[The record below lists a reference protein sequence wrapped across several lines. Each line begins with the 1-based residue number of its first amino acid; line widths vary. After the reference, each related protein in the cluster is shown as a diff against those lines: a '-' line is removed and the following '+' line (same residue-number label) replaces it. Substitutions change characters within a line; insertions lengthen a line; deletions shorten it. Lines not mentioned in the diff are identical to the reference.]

1 MPAAPVSGPAKLV
14 ALLLLVVV
22 AASVAATTTPTAS
35 IAAAPSPV
43 PFVDVSVESEPVLGT
58 SRKFTFIVTN
68 NLHPEFSAQIVR
80 NVQVRLE
87 PKLKPN
93 ERFLSG
99 TGRFDAATG
108 VWTIPHIAPGD
119 SVETSVDALKFST
132 SGLVSFGDLTPL
144 RVTATLVPGSPNEPR
159 GFEQNNTTEQW
170 YMIHRSKG
178 ALVAVGDAGVAVNVD
193 NRAPQ
198 VEGQVVFGV
207 RSVIRQQVVPG
218 VRSSGSRSDNGT
230 VDQVGV
236 KLAIDVSEGLQFAPG
251 LQPPGGTTF
260 DNDTMIWDVGTV
272 VSDPWTWPT
281 LDVPVVVTQS
291 PSLVE
296 LPLERRCL
304 TAKVVETLPAYELD
318 PRWRLNDVFTL
329 CLGQRPAV
337 ISDGEMVLWWLHDC
351 VDNMSDP
358 CGAEDDIRLLAKVN
372 GEYLDPKSVIVQIR
386 DPGGRAYDG
395 HGDSVTSG
403 SVVSWQTA
411 DVGTGGFRQPN
422 GVQLGFSLENFK
434 SRASAWK
441 TIGPFTVTKVQ
452 NLPGHLKIRWANN
465 RNIMFDPNPST
476 TRYPIPST
484 SPVLNQTYQTFVEFE
499 TLGTHVITYKGEA
512 TRANGVT
519 KYSDEGTYTFHVG
532 PIAELQVRDSGQSP
546 AVAPGQRAYTI
557 LAANNGPD
565 AAPAV
570 EVTLSG
576 VPEGSQPALTDG
588 AYREMACQDGLCDA
602 IWDLGEL
609 PLTGGRIARGL
620 TEFPTLT
627 LIAPAGSGAPNIS
640 ASNANTQDYS
650 VVIDGTTHSTNY
662 FDYYAAN
669 DTAVIVARRGTGDPS
684 QPSVTTA
691 QAYPQ
696 PPIAVLR
703 WDPVER
709 VNLWPVSHYELSRSD
724 ASCGL
729 PDSNDTPERV
739 DGTVF
744 VDDLDSDA
752 FNSNRLLCYYVRAVN
767 ELGVPGNWSAPVDV
781 FGDIG
786 IVRGVTVTPTDLT
799 VAEDGGAA
807 TYMVVLTTQPPAPV
821 TITPTTDDPK
831 VATVETAH
839 PNDVLLFGP
848 GDWSIP
854 QTVTVTGVN
863 DAIDNPQ
870 NRRGTTIRHRAAG
883 GGYGSVRVAPVS
895 VTVTDDDDDATTPNQ
910 PPGVTVSQSQLLV
923 AEDGGVATYTV
934 SLNRQPSEDV
944 VVTATVAPAGAATL
958 HRSGAAPGN
967 SAVLRFTTA
976 NWASPQT
983 VTVTGQDDDLDNP
996 NDQRTLRITHTA
1008 RGGGYSGQAVGNPVA
1023 VTVVDDDVDDNVEPK
1038 VAFGVTVSKS
1048 ALAMMEGA
1056 RDSYS
1061 VTLNA
1066 EPLGPVRIELS
1077 NNDTDVATVAPT
1089 ELVFTT
1095 GDWNMPQTV
1104 TVTGVDDQQST
1115 GERTAAIT
1123 HTISGGGYR
1132 GVVIPD
1138 LPVTVGDDDVKQ
1150 VVVSAANLEVAE
1162 AGGKA
1167 AYTLALTSPPDGSGP
1182 VTVALDA
1189 SGGAVDVSRSRV
1201 TFTTSNWDVP
1211 QRVTV
1216 TGVNDD
1222 IDNPDDRT
1230 AAITHTISGGGYGD
1244 VAVGDVAVTV
1254 LDDDTFGVTIS
1265 ETTLYVPTGRGE
1277 QTYTVRLNSRPTHD
1291 VTLNIE
1297 HGNRNLNISHGG
1309 RMTQGALDHDLVF
1322 TPNNWN
1328 NPKLVE
1334 VTNTGGASG
1343 TVTLRHRT
1351 FSADGNYDA
1360 KYWQD
1365 VEVQRVRKPKVTLSP
1380 TEERV
1385 IVTAGDPAELTLS
1398 IDGAALAYD
1407 LDVVLTVID
1416 GYQVLL
1422 NQDHGTKQ
1430 FTIPAG
1436 QTEATARFP
1445 TKVGTLSAPDYRCEG
1460 GRGSARVWVATR
1472 ANYTS
1477 DNVLT
1482 AEPAIVEVHHPA
1494 KASCGR

>member
-1 MPAAPVSGPAKLV
+1 MLSGPVKEV
-14 ALLLLVVV
+14 
-22 AASVAATTTPTAS
+22 
-35 IAAAPSPV
+35 
-43 PFVDVSVESEPVLGT
+43 T
-58 SRKFTFIVTN
+58 S
-68 NLHPEFSAQIVR
+68 
-80 NVQVRLE
+80 
-87 PKLKPN
+87 
-93 ERFLSG
+93 
-99 TGRFDAATG
+99 
-108 VWTIPHIAPGD
+108 
-119 SVETSVDALKFST
+119 
-132 SGLVSFGDLTPL
+132 
-144 RVTATLVPGSPNEPR
+144 
-159 GFEQNNTTEQW
+159 
-170 YMIHRSKG
+170 
-178 ALVAVGDAGVAVNVD
+178 VAVGDAGVQVNVD
-193 NRAPQ
+193 NRVPQ
-198 VEGQVVFGV
+198 VGGQVVFGV
-207 RSVIRQQVVPG
+207 RSVIRRQVVPG
-218 VRSSGSRSDNGT
+218 VRARGALADNGT
-230 VDQVGV
+230 ADQVGV
-236 KLAIDVSEGLQFAPG
+236 KVAIDVSEGLQFVPG

-260 DNDTMIWDVGTV
+260 DSDTMIWDVGTV
-272 VSDPWTWPT
+272 DSDLTTWLT
-281 LDVPVVVTQS
+281 LDVPVVVTPS
-291 PSLVE
+291 PSLAE

-304 TAKVVETLPAYELD
+304 TAEVVEALPAYETD
-318 PRWRLNDVFTL
+318 PRWELNDVFTL

-337 ISDGEMVLWWLHDC
+337 ISDGEIALWWLHNC
-351 VDNMSDP
+351 VGENRYP
-358 CGAEDDIRLLAKVN
+358 CGVAESIELFARVN
-372 GEYLDPKSVIVQIR
+372 CAEHVSQGIEQYCRGGIGDYEEYINPRWVIVQIQ
-386 DPGGRAYDG
+386 DPGGRAKDA
-395 HGDSVTSG
+395 HPDSVVTDSG
-403 SVVSWQTA
+403 VVSWQTA
-411 DVGTGGFRQPN
+411 NVGDTGTPRAAHKHRN
-422 GVQLGFSLENFK
+422 GVSLIESQEDFK
-434 SRASAWK
+434 NEASDWYSF
-441 TIGPFTVTKVQ
+441 GPFTVTKRESV
-452 NLPGHLKIRWANN
+452 PGHFKIRNS
-465 RNIMFDPNPST
+465 FDGSIWYDPMPTATQESFT
-476 TRYPIPST
+476 DSSYLDSYEEFI
-484 SPVLNQTYQTFVEFE
+484 EFE
-499 TLGTHVITYKGEA
+499 RLGTYVMTYKAEA
-512 TRANGVT
+512 TDKDRRTHSA
-519 KYSDEGTYTFHVG
+519 EGIYTFHVG
-532 PIAELQVRDSGQSP
+532 PISELEVRGGRQDP
-546 AVAPGQRAYTI
+546 VAPQGQQAYTI

-565 AAPAV
+565 MAPDV
-570 EVTLSG
+570 KVTLSG
-576 VPEGSQPALTDG
+576 VPQGSKPRLSEG
-588 AYREMACQDGLCDA
+588 AYREMACQGGLCDA
-602 IWDLGEL
+602 IWDLGEM
-609 PLTGGRIARGL
+609 PVTDGRIASGL

-627 LIAPAGSGAPNIS
+627 LIAPAGSRAPNIS
-640 ASNANTQDYS
+640 ASIANTQDYS
-650 VVIDGTTHSTNY
+650 VEIDGTTHSTNY
-662 FDYYAAN
+662 LDYYEPN
-669 DTAVIVARRGTGDPS
+669 DTAVIVARVGAGDPS

-696 PPIAVLR
+696 PPTAVLR

-739 DGTVF
+739 DGTLF

-767 ELGVPGNWSAPVDV
+767 QLGVPGNWSAPVDV

-786 IVRGVTVTPTDLT
+786 IVRGVTVNPTDLT

-807 TYMVVLTTQPPAPV
+807 TYTVVLNTQPPAPV
-821 TITPTTDDPK
+821 IITPTTDDPD
-831 VATVETAH
+831 VATV
-839 PNDVLLFGP
+839 PNSALVFGP
-848 GDWSIP
+848 DNWSIP

-895 VTVTDDDDDATTPNQ
+895 VTVTDDDATTPNQ

-944 VVTATVAPAGAATL
+944 VVTARVAPASPNPGAATL

-967 SAVLRFTTA
+967 SATLRFTTA

-983 VTVTGQDDDLDNP
+983 VTVTGQDDDRDNP

-1061 VTLNA
+1061 VALNA

-1077 NNDTDVATVAPT
+1077 SNATDVATVAPK

-1095 GDWNMPQTV
+1095 SNWKMPQTV

-1115 GERTAAIT
+1115 GERNAAIT

-1150 VVVSAANLEVAE
+1150 VVVSAADLELAE

-1167 AYTLALTSPPDGSGP
+1167 AYTLALTSPPVGNDP
-1182 VTVALDA
+1182 VTVSLDA
-1189 SGGAVDVSRSRV
+1189 SGGAVAVSRSRV

-1222 IDNPDDRT
+1222 IDNPDDRRAVSIRHT
-1230 AAITHTISGGGYGD
+1230 ASGGGYGD
-1244 VAVGDVAVTV
+1244 VAVDDVAVTV

-1265 ETTLYVPTGRGE
+1265 EARLYVPTGRGE

-1291 VTLNIE
+1291 VTLDIE
-1297 HGNRNLNISHGG
+1297 NGDWRLHISHN
-1309 RMTQGALDHDLVF
+1309 RRQTQGGLTHDLVF
-1322 TPNNWN
+1322 TPEQWN
-1328 NPKLVE
+1328 KPKTIE
-1334 VTNTGGASG
+1334 VTNVGGASG
-1343 TVTLRHRT
+1343 VYNLRHRT

-1380 TEERV
+1380 TEKRV

-1407 LDVVLTVID
+1407 LEVTLTVID
-1416 GYQVLL
+1416 GYHVLL
-1422 NQDHGTKQ
+1422 DQDHGTMQ
-1430 FTIPAG
+1430 FTIPMG
-1436 QTEATARFP
+1436 DTEATARFP
-1445 TKVGTLSAPDYRCEG
+1445 TKIGTLSEPDYRCDG
-1460 GRGSARVWVATR
+1460 GVGSARVWVATR

-1482 AEPAIVEVHHPA
+1482 AEPVIFEVHHPD
-1494 KASCGR
+1494 KASCGG

>member
-1 MPAAPVSGPAKLV
+1 MGD
-14 ALLLLVVV
+14 
-22 AASVAATTTPTAS
+22 
-35 IAAAPSPV
+35 
-43 PFVDVSVESEPVLGT
+43 F
-58 SRKFTFIVTN
+58 
-68 NLHPEFSAQIVR
+68 
-80 NVQVRLE
+80 
-87 PKLKPN
+87 
-93 ERFLSG
+93 
-99 TGRFDAATG
+99 G
-108 VWTIPHIAPGD
+108 V
-119 SVETSVDALKFST
+119 
-132 SGLVSFGDLTPL
+132 
-144 RVTATLVPGSPNEPR
+144 
-159 GFEQNNTTEQW
+159 
-170 YMIHRSKG
+170 
-178 ALVAVGDAGVAVNVD
+178 GVIVD
-193 NRAPQ
+193 NRVPVTGGQ
-198 VEGQVVFGV
+198 VTFGVEGSILTQTSTRIAGLAESRV
-207 RSVIRQQVVPG
+207 R
-218 VRSSGSRSDNGT
+218 RSSS
-230 VDQVGV
+230 QVGV
-236 KLAIDVSEGLQFAPG
+236 KVAIDITDGLQLAPG
-251 LQPPGGTTF
+251 LQAQRGTF
-260 DNDTMIWDVGTV
+260 DQQTMIWDVGNLP
-272 VSDPWTWPT
+272 SSSASYT
-281 LDVPVVVTQS
+281 LNVPVIVTPS
-291 PSLVE
+291 PSLAE

-304 TAKVVETLPAYELD
+304 TAEVVEALPAYETD
-318 PRWRLNDVFTL
+318 PRWGLNDVFTL

-337 ISDGEMVLWWLHDC
+337 ISDGKLALWWLHDC
-351 VDNMSDP
+351 VGETDYP
-358 CGAEDDIRLLAKVN
+358 CGDAEGIELFAQVN
-372 GEYLDPKSVIVQIR
+372 CAEHVSQGIEQYCRRGIGDYQAYIDPQWVIVQVR
-386 DPGGRAYDG
+386 DPGGRVSDG
-395 HGDSVTSG
+395 HEHSVTSG

-411 DVGTGGFRQPN
+411 NEGAFGGREEFIHRN
-422 GVQLGFSLENFK
+422 GVTLIRSWQDFS
-434 SRASAWK
+434 ASGSNWP
-441 TIGPFTVTKVQ
+441 TVGPYTFTKGP
-452 NLPGHLKIRWANN
+452 NPPGDFKIRIASSG
-465 RNIMFDPNPST
+465 RDRFDPNAGIQGPSSSGS
-476 TRYPIPST
+476 RFNAYKR
-484 SPVLNQTYQTFVEFE
+484 FVEFE
-499 TLGTHVITYKGEA
+499 TLGTYVMTFEAEA
-512 TRANGVT
+512 THSDGT
-519 KYSDEGTYTFHVG
+519 KHSDEGTYTFHVG
-532 PIAELQVRDSGQSP
+532 PISELEVWDGRQDP
-546 AVAPGQRAYTI
+546 VAPQGQQAYTI
-557 LAANNGPD
+557 LATNNGPD
-565 AAPAV
+565 MAPDV

-576 VPEGSQPALTDG
+576 VPEGSKPRLSEG

-609 PLTGGRIARGL
+609 PVTGGRIAKGL

-627 LIAPAGSGAPNIS
+627 LIAPAGSRAPNIS
-640 ASNANTQDYS
+640 ASIANTQDYS
-650 VVIDGTTHSTNY
+650 VEIDGTTHSTNY
-662 FDYYAAN
+662 LDYYEPN
-669 DTAVIVARRGTGDPS
+669 DTAVIVARVGAGDPS

-739 DGTVF
+739 DGTLF
-744 VDDLDSDA
+744 VDDLDSNA
-752 FNSNRLLCYYVRAVN
+752 FNSNRLVCYYVRAVN
-767 ELGVPGNWSAPVDV
+767 ELGVPGSWSAPVDV

-786 IVRGVTVTPTDLT
+786 IVRGVTVNPTNLT
-799 VAEDGGAA
+799 VAEDGGTA
-807 TYMVVLTTQPPAPV
+807 TYTVVLNAQPPAPV
-821 TITPTTDDPK
+821 TIFPTTDDLK

-839 PNDVLLFGP
+839 PNDVLVFGP

-944 VVTATVAPAGAATL
+944 VVTASVAPASRNPGAATL

-967 SAVLRFTTA
+967 SATLRFTAA
-976 NWASPQT
+976 NWAAPQT
-983 VTVTGQDDDLDNP
+983 VTVTGQDDDRDNP

-1008 RGGGYSGQAVGNPVA
+1008 RGGGYSGGAVGNPVA
-1023 VTVVDDDVDDNVEPK
+1023 VTVVDDDVDDDVEPK

-1061 VTLNA
+1061 VALNA
-1066 EPLGPVRIELS
+1066 EPLGLVRIELS
-1077 NNDTDVATVAPT
+1077 SNNTDVATVAPT

-1095 GDWNMPQTV
+1095 GNWNMPQTV

-1150 VVVSAANLEVAE
+1150 VVVSAADLEVAE

-1189 SGGAVDVSRSRV
+1189 SGGAVAVSRSRV

-1222 IDNPDDRT
+1222 IDNPDDRREASIRHT
-1230 AAITHTISGGGYGD
+1230 ASGGGYGD
-1244 VAVGDVAVTV
+1244 VAVDDVAVTV

-1265 ETTLYVPTGRGE
+1265 EATLYVPTGRGE
-1277 QTYTVRLNSRPTHD
+1277 KTYTVRLNSRPTHN

-1380 TEERV
+1380 TEKRV

-1416 GYQVLL
+1416 GYHVLL

-1482 AEPAIVEVHHPA
+1482 ADPAIVEVHHPD

>member
-1 MPAAPVSGPAKLV
+1 MH
-14 ALLLLVVV
+14 LLRQPPL
-22 AASVAATTTPTAS
+22 
-35 IAAAPSPV
+35 
-43 PFVDVSVESEPVLGT
+43 FVDISVDSKPFSGVSVRFSVT
-58 SRKFTFIVTN
+58 VTN
-68 NLHPEFSAQIVR
+68 NLHREFSAQAVR
-80 NVQVRLE
+80 NVQVQIE
-87 PKLKPN
+87 PKVLK
-93 ERFLSG
+93 SQQIG
-99 TGRFDAATG
+99 DGHFDGATG
-108 VWTIPHIAPGD
+108 IWTIPLIEPGS
-119 SVETSVDALKFST
+119 SVEAAFEPPIRPSSYEVD
-132 SGLVSFGDLTPL
+132 SFGDLTPV
-144 RVTATLVPGSPNEPR
+144 RFSATLVPGSHQEPR
-159 GFEQNNTTEQW
+159 GFELNNTTEQW
-170 YMIHRSKG
+170 FIITEDQPPRIGMG
-178 ALVAVGDAGVAVNVD
+178 DFGVGVIVD
-193 NRAPQ
+193 NRVPVTGGQ
-198 VEGQVVFGV
+198 VTFGVEGSILTQTSTRIAGLAES
-207 RSVIRQQVVPG
+207 RAR
-218 VRSSGSRSDNGT
+218 RSSS
-230 VDQVGV
+230 QVGV
-236 KLAIDVSEGLQFAPG
+236 KVAIDISDGLQLAPG
-251 LQPPGGTTF
+251 LQAQRGTF
-260 DNDTMIWDVGTV
+260 DQQTMIWDVGNLP
-272 VSDPWTWPT
+272 SSSASYT
-281 LDVPVVVTQS
+281 LNVPVIVTPS
-291 PSLVE
+291 PSLAE

-304 TAKVVETLPAYELD
+304 TAEVVEALPAYELD
-318 PRWRLNDVFTL
+318 PRWGLNDVFTL

-337 ISDGEMVLWWLHDC
+337 ISDGEMVLWWLHNC
-351 VDNMSDP
+351 VGENRYP
-358 CGAEDDIRLLAKVN
+358 CGVADSIELFARVNCAEHVSQGIEQYCRGGIGDYE
-372 GEYLDPKSVIVQIR
+372 EYIDPRWVIVQIQ
-386 DPGGRAYDG
+386 DPGGRAKDA
-395 HGDSVTSG
+395 HPDSVVTDSG
-403 SVVSWQTA
+403 VVSWQTA
-411 DVGTGGFRQPN
+411 NVGDTGTPHAAHKHRN
-422 GVQLGFSLENFK
+422 GVSLIESQEDFK
-434 SRASAWK
+434 NEASDWYSF
-441 TIGPFTVTKVQ
+441 GPFTVTKRESV
-452 NLPGHLKIRWANN
+452 PGHLKIRNAFVGSIWY
-465 RNIMFDPNPST
+465 DPMPTATQESFT
-476 TRYPIPST
+476 DSSYLDSYEEFI
-484 SPVLNQTYQTFVEFE
+484 EFE
-499 TLGTHVITYKGEA
+499 RLGTYVMTYKAEA
-512 TRANGVT
+512 TGKDRRTHSA
-519 KYSDEGTYTFHVG
+519 EGTYTFHVG
-532 PIAELQVRDSGQSP
+532 PISELEVRGGRQDP
-546 AVAPGQRAYTI
+546 VAPQGQQAYTI
-557 LAANNGPD
+557 LATNNGPD
-565 AAPAV
+565 MAPAV

-576 VPEGSQPALTDG
+576 VPQGSKPRLSEG
-588 AYREMACQDGLCDA
+588 AYREMACQDGLCLA

-609 PLTGGRIARGL
+609 PLTDGRIAKGL

-627 LIAPAGSGAPNIS
+627 LIVLAGSSAPKIS
-640 ASNANTQDYS
+640 ASIANTRDYS
-650 VVIDGTTHSTNY
+650 VTIDGTTHSTNY
-662 FDYYAAN
+662 FDYYASN
-669 DTAVIVARRGTGDPS
+669 DTAVIVARAGTGEGDPS

-739 DGTVF
+739 DGTLF
-744 VDDLDSDA
+744 VDDLDSNA

-786 IVRGVTVTPTDLT
+786 IVRGVTVNPTDLT

-807 TYMVVLTTQPPAPV
+807 TYTVVLNAQPPAPV
-821 TITPTTDDPK
+821 TITPTTDDPD
-831 VATVETAH
+831 VATV
-839 PNDVLLFGP
+839 PNSALVFGP
-848 GDWSIP
+848 DNWSIP
-854 QTVTVTGVN
+854 QTVTVTGV
-863 DAIDNPQ
+863 DDEIDNPQ

-895 VTVTDDDDDATTPNQ
+895 VTVTDDDATTPNQ

-944 VVTATVAPAGAATL
+944 VVTASVAPAGAATL

-996 NDQRTLRITHTA
+996 NDQRTLRIAHTA

-1023 VTVVDDDVDDNVEPK
+1023 VTVVDDDVDDNDEPK

-1061 VTLNA
+1061 VALNA

-1077 NNDTDVATVAPT
+1077 SNDTDVATVAPT

-1095 GDWNMPQTV
+1095 SNWKMPQTV

-1115 GERTAAIT
+1115 GERTTAIT

-1138 LPVTVGDDDVKQ
+1138 LTVTVGDDDVKQ
-1150 VVVSAANLEVAE
+1150 VVVSAAVLEVAE

-1189 SGGAVDVSRSRV
+1189 SGGAVAVSRSRV

-1222 IDNPDDRT
+1222 IDNPDDRRAASISHT
-1230 AAITHTISGGGYGD
+1230 ASGGGYGD
-1244 VAVGDVAVTV
+1244 VAVDDVAVTV

-1265 ETTLYVPTGRGE
+1265 EATLYVPTGRGE
-1277 QTYTVRLNSRPTHD
+1277 KTYTVRLNSRPTHN

-1328 NPKLVE
+1328 TPKLVE

-1351 FSADGNYDA
+1351 FSGDGNYDA

-1380 TEERV
+1380 TEKRV

-1416 GYQVLL
+1416 GYHVLL

-1436 QTEATARFP
+1436 QTRATARFP

-1460 GRGSARVWVATR
+1460 GRGSVRVWVATR
-1472 ANYTS
+1472 ANYTA

-1482 AEPAIVEVHHPA
+1482 ADPAIVEVHHPA
-1494 KASCGR
+1494 KASCG

>member
-1 MPAAPVSGPAKLV
+1 MW
-14 ALLLLVVV
+14 
-22 AASVAATTTPTAS
+22 
-35 IAAAPSPV
+35 
-43 PFVDVSVESEPVLGT
+43 
-58 SRKFTFIVTN
+58 TF
-68 NLHPEFSAQIVR
+68 
-80 NVQVRLE
+80 
-87 PKLKPN
+87 
-93 ERFLSG
+93 
-99 TGRFDAATG
+99 
-108 VWTIPHIAPGD
+108 
-119 SVETSVDALKFST
+119 
-132 SGLVSFGDLTPL
+132 
-144 RVTATLVPGSPNEPR
+144 
-159 GFEQNNTTEQW
+159 
-170 YMIHRSKG
+170 
-178 ALVAVGDAGVAVNVD
+178 GDAGVNVTTDDSLLREGEVATFGVLAVNQRNLRPALRD
-193 NRAPQ
+193 TQYRLGSSLDTQ
-198 VEGQVVFGV
+198 FGV
-207 RSVIRQQVVPG
+207 KVEIE
-218 VRSSGSRSDNGT
+218 
-230 VDQVGV
+230 
-236 KLAIDVSEGLQFAPG
+236 LSEGLQFAPG
-251 LQPPGGTTF
+251 LQPPEGTTF
-260 DNDTMIWDVGTV
+260 DDTTMTWNASTV
-272 VSDPWTWPT
+272 TLLGWPS
-281 LDVPVVVTQS
+281 LDVPVTVTTS
-291 PSLVE
+291 PPLEEV
-296 LPLERRCL
+296 PLERRCL
-304 TAKVVETLPAYELD
+304 TAKLVEAVPDFEFSPHRRA
-318 PRWRLNDVFTL
+318 NDVSTA
-329 CLGQRPAV
+329 CLGQRPVV
-337 ISDGEMVLWWLHDC
+337 IASGEIILWWQHDC
-351 VDNMSDP
+351 VNIASWP
-358 CGAEDDIRLLAKVN
+358 CGEENELKLFATAVDYSARSYYLEPESLVVHIPDQVGRGYDDN
-372 GEYLDPKSVIVQIR
+372 DN
-386 DPGGRAYDG
+386 
-395 HGDSVTSG
+395 SVTSG
-403 SVVSWQTA
+403 STVSWQTGRKDSGA
-411 DVGTGGFRQPN
+411 YNRGGLRVFY
-422 GVQLGFSLENFK
+422 
-434 SRASAWK
+434 SRAGFNDNINDWQNIVRTVSVSGLDRSVPPGRVKVRHDSSTAS
-441 TIGPFTVTKVQ
+441 TFYNPAPPSYTHERAPFTLRTITNVH
-452 NLPGHLKIRWANN
+452 NDYFL
-465 RNIMFDPNPST
+465 
-476 TRYPIPST
+476 
-484 SPVLNQTYQTFVEFE
+484 EFE
-499 TLGTHVITYKGEA
+499 ELGTYVVNFHVLA
-512 TRANGVT
+512 TRA
-519 KYSDEGTYTFHVG
+519 DGTEYEADGDYIFHVG
-532 PIAELQVRDSGQSP
+532 PMAEFGVRDGGQNP
-546 AVAPGQRAYTI
+546 AVPLGQEAYTI
-557 LAANNGPD
+557 FAVNNGPD
-565 AAPAV
+565 DAAGV
-570 EVTLSG
+570 EVALRG
-576 VPEGSQPALTDG
+576 VPEGAKPTLSEG
-588 AYREMACQDGLCDA
+588 AYRETSCQDGLCDA
-602 IWDLGEL
+602 IWDLGPM
-609 PLTGGRIARGL
+609 PLSADRIASGL

-640 ASNANTQDYS
+640 ASIANTRDYS
-650 VVIDGTTHSTNY
+650 VTIDGTTHSTNY

-669 DTAVIVARRGTGDPS
+669 DTAVIVARAGTGEGDPS
-684 QPSVTTA
+684 QPSVTAA

-739 DGTVF
+739 DGTLF

-786 IVRGVTVTPTDLT
+786 IVRGVTVNPTDLT
-799 VAEDGGAA
+799 VAEDSGAA
-807 TYMVVLTTQPPAPV
+807 TYTVVLNAQPPAPV

-863 DAIDNPQ
+863 DDIDNPQ

-895 VTVTDDDDDATTPNQ
+895 VTVTDDDATTPNQ

-944 VVTATVAPAGAATL
+944 VVTASVAPASPNPGAATL

-967 SAVLRFTTA
+967 SATLRFTAA

-983 VTVTGQDDDLDNP
+983 VTVTGQDDDRDNP

-1061 VTLNA
+1061 VALNA

-1077 NNDTDVATVAPT
+1077 SNDTDVATVAPT

-1095 GDWNMPQTV
+1095 SNWKMPQTV

-1150 VVVSAANLEVAE
+1150 VVVSAANLELAE

-1189 SGGAVDVSRSRV
+1189 SGGAVAVSRSRV

-1222 IDNPDDRT
+1222 IDNPDDRRAVSIRHT
-1230 AAITHTISGGGYGD
+1230 ASGGGYGD
-1244 VAVGDVAVTV
+1244 VAVDDVAVTV

-1265 ETTLYVPTGRGE
+1265 EARLYVPTGRGQ

-1291 VTLNIE
+1291 VTLDIE
-1297 HGNRNLNISHGG
+1297 NGDRRLHISHN
-1309 RMTQGALDHDLVF
+1309 RRQTQGGLTHDLVF
-1322 TPNNWN
+1322 RPNQWN
-1328 NPKLVE
+1328 APKTIQ
-1334 VTNTGGASG
+1334 VTNVGGASG
-1343 TVTLRHRT
+1343 VHNLRHRT

-1380 TEERV
+1380 TEKRV

-1416 GYQVLL
+1416 GYHVLL

-1472 ANYTS
+1472 ANYTA

-1482 AEPAIVEVHHPA
+1482 ADPAIVEVHHPD